1 MVAKIGKKKRQKRDI
16 FTPILFVIFFLGAV
30 AFLLFVNFRINQRRL
45 ELISQI
51 ENLEREIEILEGK
64 NTELQAG
71 ISKTT
76 KESYWEEQ
84 AREQGLVREGEKQ
97 VVIIPPQEEQGR
109 EGSQGF
115 WDFRWWLEQIKDLW
129 KF

>member
-1 MVAKIGKKKRQKRDI
+1 MVAKTRKKKRQKLDI
-16 FTPILFVIFFLGAV
+16 FTLILFGIFFLGAV
-30 AFLLFVNFRINQRRL
+30 AFLFFVNFRINQRRL
-45 ELISQI
+45 ELLSQI
-51 ENLEREIEILEGK
+51 ENLEREIQILEEK
-64 NTELQAG
+64 NTELRAD
-71 ISKTT
+71 ISETT

-97 VVIIPPQEEQGR
+97 VVIIPPQEEKGR

-115 WDFRWWLEQIKDLW
+115 WDLQRWLEQIRNLW